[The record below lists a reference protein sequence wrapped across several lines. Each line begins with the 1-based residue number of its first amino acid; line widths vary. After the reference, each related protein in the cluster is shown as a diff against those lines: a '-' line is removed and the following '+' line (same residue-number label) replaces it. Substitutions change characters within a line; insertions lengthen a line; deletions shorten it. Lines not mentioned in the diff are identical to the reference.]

1 MTKSVS
7 TEKSGLPNWKQS
19 EPAPI
24 SVPSPD
30 PFNFM
35 NRALENWDGEGGA
48 LAQDSMHCEY
58 GKRVEADGS
67 WTIYHV
73 FTGSPATI
81 GGNLMQDMNAKDAL
95 DQMTITNAGNST
107 RRAARA
113 KILKVRFLA
122 TWWVR
127 LTKYFRFFYFLLPV

>member
-1 MTKSVS
+1 MTKSAS
-7 TEKSGLPNWKQS
+7 TYPAGLPNWKQS

-35 NRALENWDGEGGA
+35 RRALENWDDEGGA
-48 LAQDSMHCEY
+48 PAQDSMHSEY
-58 GKRVEADGS
+58 GKRIESDGS

-73 FTGSPATI
+73 FSGIPATI
-81 GGNLMQDMNAKDAL
+81 GGNLMQDMNANDAL
-95 DQMTITNAGNST
+95 DQMTKTNAGNST
-107 RRAARA
+107 RRAARE
-113 KILKVRFLA
+113 KILKARFLA

-127 LTKYFRFFYFLLPV
+127 LTKYF